1 MFSRHPSTPS
11 LNTELLSQPF
21 SASRAHP
28 NLISSATS
36 SHFFLGCHM
45 NSNDYKEGLE
55 IVQTINQHYQRTW
68 PRQNVKV
75 VVCYIHPFMCKA
87 SKKILT
93 FCLLPTVSLIY
104 RVSHALSEKRI
115 DADISKCCRI
125 RHWNRNGACQRRHR
139 TLISVPPLHVSLWAT
154 YLSCSS
160 VHWCILPRTRT
171 VSLLPDSWRYFWYSC
186 RQCSR
191 RLSMDRSPRLVFI
204 ISKVNHSSSN
214 MTLQL
219 SLGSLEMRSWMK

>member
-1 MFSRHPSTPS
+1 MTLGHGRVRSETWTQQETDGQNHHYLHHFEVYDLKSYLEPFKTQTLWPIKTCLFMFSRHPSTPS

-125 RHWNRNGACQRRHR
+125 RH
-139 TLISVPPLHVSLWAT
+139 
-154 YLSCSS
+154 
-160 VHWCILPRTRT
+160 
-171 VSLLPDSWRYFWYSC
+171 
-186 RQCSR
+186 
-191 RLSMDRSPRLVFI
+191 
-204 ISKVNHSSSN
+204 
-214 MTLQL
+214 
-219 SLGSLEMRSWMK
+219 